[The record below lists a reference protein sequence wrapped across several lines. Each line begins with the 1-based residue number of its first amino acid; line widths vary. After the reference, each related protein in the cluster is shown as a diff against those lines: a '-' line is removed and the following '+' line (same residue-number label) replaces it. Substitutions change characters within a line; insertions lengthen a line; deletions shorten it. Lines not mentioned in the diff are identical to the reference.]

1 MTANK
6 PSDAVHEVMK
16 RRIKELERDGYNED
30 FLRCFRNAIRAL
42 ADFDR
47 YAHANKVQAEEIQE
61 MRERLA
67 IEQRKYE
74 SRVEQH
80 EECVARLAE
89 AEYAKAGL
97 EGAVRIVDARVNK
110 ALNILDLIDTDGDDH
125 YYSNADHAR
134 MILRGIVTM
143 GDQKPDRI
151 NPTGEMFANAIRALA
166 EIDRELGM
174 PEDGCNST
182 QATLAAIRL
191 LHSAH
196 RDDVAN
202 NQRLTALLIE
212 TVSRIEGYK
221 RAGWL
226 TSGAAIQEAN
236 DLIGR
241 IKEQL

>member
-1 MTANK
+1 
-6 PSDAVHEVMK
+6 
-16 RRIKELERDGYNED
+16 
-30 FLRCFRNAIRAL
+30 
-42 ADFDR
+42 
-47 YAHANKVQAEEIQE
+47 
-61 MRERLA
+61 
-67 IEQRKYE
+67 
-74 SRVEQH
+74 
-80 EECVARLAE
+80 
-89 AEYAKAGL
+89 
-97 EGAVRIVDARVNK
+97 
-110 ALNILDLIDTDGDDH
+110 
-125 YYSNADHAR
+125 
-134 MILRGIVTM
+134 M

-202 NQRLTALLIE
+202 NQRLTTLLLE

-241 IKEQL
+241 IRRTTVPVTTAVELLARIDERTADSADAVPNSHHE